1 MKTAIVT
8 GAGGFIGH
16 HYVVFLKKKGYRVI
30 GIDRKKPEFTR
41 TQADVFVLA
50 DLRKISEVRRAFK
63 KAGPNPNVLY
73 MFAAD
78 MGGVG
83 YIQRVHAPVMS
94 NNVLI
99 NIHSLETARELG
111 IKDVF
116 FASSACVYPQNLQ
129 TKTRLTALKESMAH
143 PADPDSPYGWE
154 KLFTEQVAHSFNR
167 DYGMRIHVA
176 RFHNIYGPEGTY
188 QGGRE
193 KAPAALCRK
202 VAEASDGGV
211 VTVWGDGK
219 QTRSFCY
226 IDDCCEGVWRLMK
239 SRYLEPINIGSSELI
254 SLNEMAHRIATIA
267 GKKVRLQHDLSQPQG
282 VRGRNSDN
290 THIRKILDWEPKI
303 SLEDGLSK
311 TYQWITSQVQPP
323 ARRGRGK
330 EE

>member
-8 GAGGFIGH
+8 GAGGFIGSH
-16 HYVVFLKKKGYRVI
+16 FVTFLKKKGYRVI
-30 GIDRKKPEFTR
+30 GIDIKKPEFSR
-41 TQADVFVLA
+41 TDADTFVIA
-50 DLRKISEVRRAFK
+50 DLRNIEEARRAFR
-63 KAGPNPNVLY
+63 KAGKKVNALY

-83 YIQRVHAPVMS
+83 YIQRVHAPVLS

-99 NIHSLETARELG
+99 NVHSLEIARELG

-129 TKTRLTALKESMAH
+129 KKAQLTALRESMAH

-154 KLFTEQVAHSFNR
+154 KLFTEQAADSFNR
-167 DYGMRIHVA
+167 DYGMRIRVA

-202 VAEASDGGV
+202 VAQAKNGGT
-211 VTVWGDGK
+211 VTLWGDGK

-226 IDDCCEGVWRLMK
+226 IDDCCEGIWRLMQ
-239 SRYLEPINIGSSELI
+239 SRYFEPINIGSSELI
-254 SLNEMAHRIATIA
+254 SLNEMAKLIASLA
-267 GKKVRLQHDLSQPQG
+267 GKKIKLQHDLSQPQG

-290 THIRKILDWEPKI
+290 RLIRKVLGWEPKI
-303 SLEDGLSK
+303 SLKTGLAK
-311 TYQWITSQVQPP
+311 TYHWVHSQIHS
-323 ARRGRGK
+323 
-330 EE
+330 

>member
-16 HYVVFLKKKGYRVI
+16 HYVAFLKKKGYRVI
-30 GIDRKKPEFTR
+30 GVDVKKPEFTR
-41 TQADVFVLA
+41 TQADSFVIA
-50 DLRKISEVRRAFK
+50 DLRNIEEVRRAFK
-63 KAGPNPNVLY
+63 KAGKKAASLY

-83 YIQRVHAPVMS
+83 YIQRVHAPVLS

-99 NIHSLETARELG
+99 NVHSLMVARELG

-116 FASSACVYPQNLQ
+116 FASSACVYPQDLQ
-129 TKTRLTALKESMAH
+129 KKARLVALKESMAH

-154 KLFTEQVAHSFNR
+154 KLFTEQAAQSFNR
-167 DYGMRIHVA
+167 DYGMRIRVA

-202 VAEASDGGV
+202 VAEAKDVGT
-211 VTVWGDGK
+211 VTLWGDGK

-226 IDDCCEGVWRLMK
+226 IDDCCEGIWRLMQ
-239 SRYLEPINIGSSELI
+239 SRHFEPINIGSSELI
-254 SLNEMAHRIATIA
+254 SLNDMAKLIASIA
-267 GKKVRLQHDLSQPQG
+267 GKKIKLKHDLSQPQG

-290 THIRKILDWEPKI
+290 TVIRKTLKWEPKI
-303 SLEDGLSK
+303 SLKKGLAK
-311 TYQWITSQVQPP
+311 TYQWVNSQIHS
-323 ARRGRGK
+323 
-330 EE
+330 